1 MFPSALLHQFT
12 HYHVALKLKRDSAPR
27 LTLPICG
34 TDIPAFCL
42 HVKGL
47 IFPDMKMQFSLFS
60 LRTLNP
66 GLFPPLRK
74 LSQPWRPNERQSV
87 CVTLC
92 VTRSQISHPHPHT
105 ITGPAGAHSP
115 GWNVISALSGCLT
128 SIIRS
133 AHWSTLSS
141 TQWRIEKILFYC
153 ITGFLCWRP
162 CFRKC

>member
-1 MFPSALLHQFT
+1 MSWKQ
-12 HYHVALKLKRDSAPR
+12 DSAPR

-153 ITGFLCWRP
+153 ITVFLCWRP
-162 CFRKC
+162 RFRKC